1 VKRPLLLGHR
11 GARASRQI
19 PENTLPSFELCLK
32 HGCDGF
38 EFDVRRSADGV
49 AVVCHDPVFQD
60 LQIAQ
65 TSAQRLGL
73 PTLEEVLRAF
83 AARAFLDIELKVA
96 GLEEEASELLQKY
109 PVERGCFVSSFL
121 PEVLRA
127 MRRVDANIPLGF
139 LYDRQPAMDPLEFA
153 LEWIVPRLNLANEA
167 VVHRAHKQGK
177 KVAVWTVNREE
188 EMRQMMDWGVD
199 LVITDETEKMAGLQK

>member
-1 VKRPLLLGHR
+1 
-11 GARASRQI
+11 
-19 PENTLPSFELCLK
+19 
-32 HGCDGF
+32 
-38 EFDVRRSADGV
+38 
-49 AVVCHDPVFQD
+49 
-60 LQIAQ
+60 
-65 TSAQRLGL
+65 
-73 PTLEEVLRAF
+73 
-83 AARAFLDIELKVA
+83 
-96 GLEEEASELLQKY
+96 
-109 PVERGCFVSSFL
+109 
-121 PEVLRA
+121 